1 MCGTASAS
9 PSAVVVASSRTRARA
24 TRDGLVSRVSRP
36 TSSSSRGA
44 RLANRALSD
53 DDTVIVTGALERLA
67 QCAAVRLRENEKS
80 AGARVVASLP
90 REAFEGVK
98 NPRDVRSK
106 ELVYP
111 NAGTLDVLRDAGVE
125 PIGED
130 EEAMR
135 AVLREATCVVFAE
148 ETPKKLRATVE
159 ATMKRVDAGDA
170 PRLRRVVLLSR
181 VGVERRDAGDPWKY
195 MNRKTFRGGAPLT
208 DAWEAEEA
216 VRARAAKTVK
226 AGGVADGWTY
236 TVVRTG
242 ELRGNGPTTVVYA
255 DYALTL
261 VDNAFDVRMQ
271 DVEVKNG
278 DTMGPDYTKRL
289 SAAAFANRML
299 TTSRYD
305 VLNAEF
311 SIISVGPVPR
321 ERRKGY
327 DVAKGKSPPPV
338 SDRDIDEQL
347 APGDDADG
355 ERAPDAVP
363 APV

>member
-1 MCGTASAS
+1 MGRARTAS
-9 PSAVVVASSRTRARA
+9 SAVTHPEHAGRRTRARDGTHHA
-24 TRDGLVSRVSRP
+24 RRARTRTRARWTAHARRDNIAESTVGALFAARARHVRHRVRVAVRGRRRVVSNARARDADGLVSRVSRP

-44 RLANRALSD
+44 RLAHRALSD

-111 NAGTLDVLRDAGVE
+111 NADALRALRAAGAE

-135 AVLREATCVVFAE
+135 AALREATCVVFAE

-278 DTMGPDYTKRL
+278 DTMGPDYTNV
-289 SAAAFANRML
+289 SAP
-299 TTSRYD
+299 SRI
-305 VLNAEF
+305 AC
-311 SIISVGPVPR
+311 
-321 ERRKGY
+321 
-327 DVAKGKSPPPV
+327 
-338 SDRDIDEQL
+338 
-347 APGDDADG
+347 
-355 ERAPDAVP
+355 
-363 APV
+363 

>member
-181 VGVERRDAGDPWKY
+181 VGVERRDGV
-195 MNRKTFRGGAPLT
+195 RR
-208 DAWEAEEA
+208 AE
-216 VRARAAKTVK
+216 
-226 AGGVADGWTY
+226 
-236 TVVRTG
+236 
-242 ELRGNGPTTVVYA
+242 
-255 DYALTL
+255 
-261 VDNAFDVRMQ
+261 
-271 DVEVKNG
+271 
-278 DTMGPDYTKRL
+278 
-289 SAAAFANRML
+289 S
-299 TTSRYD
+299 
-305 VLNAEF
+305 
-311 SIISVGPVPR
+311 
-321 ERRKGY
+321 ERH
-327 DVAKGKSPPPV
+327 
-338 SDRDIDEQL
+338 L
-347 APGDDADG
+347 
-355 ERAPDAVP
+355 
-363 APV
+363 

>member
-9 PSAVVVASSRTRARA
+9 VVVASLSRARPTTTT
-24 TRDGLVSRVSRP
+24 TRDGRCVVVSRRGA
-36 TSSSSRGA
+36 SSRGA
-44 RLANRALSD
+44 RLASRALSAQ
-53 DDTVIVTGALERLA
+53 DDTVVVTGALERLA

-80 AGARVVASLP
+80 AGVRVVAILP

-111 NAGTLDVLRDAGVE
+111 NANTLDMLRDAGAE
-125 PIGED
+125 PVGED

-159 ATMKRVDAGDA
+159 AMMARVDAGDA

-181 VGVERRDAGDPWKY
+181 IGVERREEDPWKY
-195 MNRKTFRGGAPLT
+195 MNRKTFRGGAPLD
-208 DAWEAEEA
+208 DAWAAEEA
-216 VRARAAKTVK
+216 VRARAARTVK

-242 ELRGNGPTTVVYA
+242 ELRGNGPTNVVYG

-271 DVEVKNG
+271 DVEVQNG
-278 DTMGPDYTKRL
+278 DTMGSDYTKRL
-289 SAAAFANRML
+289 SAAVFANRML

-311 SIISVGPVPR
+311 SIISTGPVPR

-338 SDRDIDEQL
+338 SDRELDEQL
-347 APGDDADG
+347 APGDADG
-355 ERAPDAVP
+355 ERAPGAVP
-363 APV
+363 VPV